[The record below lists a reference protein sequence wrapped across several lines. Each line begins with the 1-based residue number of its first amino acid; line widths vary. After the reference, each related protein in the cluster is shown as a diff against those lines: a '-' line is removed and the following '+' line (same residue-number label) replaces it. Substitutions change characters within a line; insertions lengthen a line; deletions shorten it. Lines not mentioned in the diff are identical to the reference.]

1 MPMTLSL
8 ALPPSQLILIAILIV
23 STTLYV
29 TQWISIE
36 LTSMLIIVALLIT
49 GVLDPSDA
57 FSGFSNSATLTVGA
71 MFVVSAGLV
80 RTGALETATNLI
92 VRGSGGNP
100 QRMLLIICL
109 VVPLTSAFMNN
120 TPVVVMMIPVVL
132 SLSRRFSVYPSK
144 FLLPVAYLASLGGTI
159 TLIGTSTN
167 ILVDGVYRAS
177 GGPGFGLFSF
187 TQFGLIYATVGIIY
201 IMVMGRWLL
210 PNRAPLAGL
219 ATRRDDV
226 VYISEL
232 IVEAQS
238 GVAGKRVADVFMLLP
253 NVARA
258 MVPAPAVHRHRR
270 LSNPISSNG
279 AERPRAAELLELVRE
294 GDIYQVGEAQDMV
307 LTPGDMLLV
316 SGTPKEIDALLKSS
330 GMQLATVLSD
340 SERAQIK
347 DLEQEVVEAVVLPN
361 STCNGRLVVDLGF
374 AHLYNVSVM
383 GVQRYGRQ
391 YSRNLRSLRLNNGD
405 VLLLRGPRSGLSA
418 CCEANRLLVVEGV
431 EQSIVRTHR
440 NWQALAI
447 LLGIV
452 VLGSLTEIPIVTLAL
467 SGACLMVISG
477 CLRPGEAVASLDAS
491 SLLLLAGT
499 IPLGAAL
506 EDTGLAKTLVDWLVN
521 SVDVSNHLFFISV
534 FFLMTWILT
543 ELLSNNAV
551 AVLLTPIALNLA
563 QTTGINPTAL
573 LMVVIFGASCSFVM
587 PQGYQTNAIVMGPGG
602 YRFTDYLKFGLP
614 LSLLCWLAA
623 MIFIPIFWPL

>member
-187 TQFGLIYATVGIIY
+187 TQFGLIYAAVGIIY

-258 MVPAPAVHRHRR
+258 MAPAPAVHRHRR

>member
-1 MPMTLSL
+1 
-8 ALPPSQLILIAILIV
+8 
-23 STTLYV
+23 
-29 TQWISIE
+29 
-36 LTSMLIIVALLIT
+36 
-49 GVLDPSDA
+49 
-57 FSGFSNSATLTVGA
+57 
-71 MFVVSAGLV
+71 
-80 RTGALETATNLI
+80 
-92 VRGSGGNP
+92 
-100 QRMLLIICL
+100 MLLIICV

-167 ILVDGVYRAS
+167 ILVDGVYRAI

-187 TQFGLIYATVGIIY
+187 TPFGLIYAGIGIVY

-210 PNRAPLAGL
+210 PDRAPLAGL

-232 IVEAQS
+232 IVDAQS
-238 GVAGKRVADVFMLLP
+238 SAAGKRVADVF
-253 NVARA
+253 A
-258 MVPAPAVHRHRR
+258 
-270 LSNPISSNG
+270 
-279 AERPRAAELLELVRE
+279 AAECPACDGSCPCRAPPPPPRQPYQHEQQRE
-294 GDIYQVGEAQDMV
+294 RASAARRTARTGARRGIYQVGEAQNMV
-307 LTPGDMLLV
+307 LAAGDILLV
-316 SGTPKEIDALLKSS
+316 SGTPKEIDALLKAS

-340 SERAQIK
+340 AERAPVN

-361 STCNGRLVVDLGF
+361 SLSNGRLVGDLGF
-374 AHLYNVSVM
+374 SHLYGVSVM

-391 YSRNLRSLRLNNGD
+391 YSRHLRSMRLNNGD

-452 VLGSLTEIPIVTLAL
+452 VLGSLTEIPIVTLGAGRRLPDGHHRLPAPGRGRRVARRIVAAAAGRHHPAGCGARGHGAGEDAGRLARPHRRRAQPSLLPLGLLPDDVDPDRAALQQCRRRAAHAIAL
-467 SGACLMVISG
+467 S
-477 CLRPGEAVASLDAS
+477 
-491 SLLLLAGT
+491 
-499 IPLGAAL
+499 
-506 EDTGLAKTLVDWLVN
+506 
-521 SVDVSNHLFFISV
+521 
-534 FFLMTWILT
+534 
-543 ELLSNNAV
+543 
-551 AVLLTPIALNLA
+551 LA
-563 QTTGINPTAL
+563 QTTGINPMAM
-573 LMVVIFGASCSFVM
+573 LMVVVFGASCSFVM

-602 YRFTDYLKFGLP
+602 YRFTDYLRFGLP

-623 MIFIPIFWPL
+623 TIFIPIFWPL